1 MSGLPGPLVLPTSD
15 DASGHAALG
24 AGFPPAGTPNDVVE
38 RLTSL
43 GADAAGGTPA
53 QFAKVI
59 RDEHESWK
67 AVIQRAGIKAE

>member
-1 MSGLPGPLVLPTSD
+1 VQ
-15 DASGHAALG
+15 
-24 AGFPPAGTPNDVVE
+24 E
-38 RLTSL
+38 RLKSL
-43 GADAAGGTPA
+43 GADGASGTPQ